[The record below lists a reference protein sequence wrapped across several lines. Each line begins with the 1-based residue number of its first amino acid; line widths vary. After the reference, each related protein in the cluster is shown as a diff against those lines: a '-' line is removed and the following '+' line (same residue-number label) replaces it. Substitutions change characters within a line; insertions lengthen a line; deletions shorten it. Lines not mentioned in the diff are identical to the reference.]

1 MFPATLTSVVEDCYV
16 VCTFT
21 ELYLLGFIL
30 KTYKSKSDHM
40 KRMLIG
46 SDGTSWL
53 LLLCQCQN
61 SPIINLGLKLST
73 SSKISIFFFT
83 LGSDLEYLGHVGS
96 IIKGLELQTS

>member
-1 MFPATLTSVVEDCYV
+1 MFPATLTSVVEGFYI

-21 ELYLLGFIL
+21 ELCLLGFIL
-30 KTYKSKSDHM
+30 KTYKNNSDHM

-61 SPIINLGLKLST
+61 PPIINLGLKLST
-73 SSKISIFFFT
+73 SSKISKNFYIRIR
-83 LGSDLEYLGHVGS
+83 S
-96 IIKGLELQTS
+96 